1 MPSRITIL
9 SINLTRFVGLLNI
22 VEDSKLGMHANAHC

>member
-1 MPSRITIL
+1 MPSRITTL
-9 SINLTRFVGLLNI
+9 SINLTRFVGLLNT